1 MRAGRVRGSAP
12 GSVRTPIIAGGVAT
26 EATSRRWA
34 VAGTGH
40 RRAAL
45 ALALLLGVSAGSV
58 ALGACSGG
66 SDVKVEG
73 THVEAPDLASITGT
87 VVDGQGWQ
95 VRITV
100 TSGARTFET
109 TATNEGDYIV
119 RDVPVGNVTLSWTA
133 TNRSAGGSGASVG
146 DARRDGTLKVD
157 LTSGS
162 NHVDIQ
168 L

>member
-1 MRAGRVRGSAP
+1 M
-12 GSVRTPIIAGGVAT
+12 AT

-66 SDVKVEG
+66 DVKVKG

-87 VVDGQGWQ
+87 VVDGQGWE
-95 VRITV
+95 VRIVV
-100 TSGARTFET
+100 TSGPRTFET
-109 TATNEGDYIV
+109 TATDAGDYIV
-119 RDVPVGNVTLSWTA
+119 RDVPVGNVTLAWTA
-133 TNRSAGGSGASVG
+133 TNRAAEVGSTSVG
-146 DARRDGTLKVD
+146 SARRDGSLKVD
-157 LTSGS
+157 LTAGS

>member
-1 MRAGRVRGSAP
+1 
-12 GSVRTPIIAGGVAT
+12 VAT

-58 ALGACSGG
+58 ALAACSSGG
-66 SDVKVEG
+66 GDVQVQG
-73 THVEAPDLASITGT
+73 TSVEAPNIASITGT

-95 VRITV
+95 VRIVV

-109 TATNEGDYIV
+109 TATNAGDYIV
-119 RDVPVGNVTLSWTA
+119 RDVPVGNVTLAWTA
-133 TNRSAGGSGASVG
+133 TNRSPGGGGASVG
-146 DARRDGTLKVD
+146 DARRDGTLRVD
-157 LTSGS
+157 LTTGS